1 MTTTTFSDAELELI
15 DRALMMLS
23 TETAEE
29 YRLANSAL
37 SRIAAIQAERVAERK
52 AQAEAEAAAKAREAE
67 RQARIKAHDLAPPMV
82 EIQISC
88 DSDFSRK
95 GFSRKV
101 KALGGDFTECR
112 GGTVERY
119 VTLPATPAG
128 LALADELH
136 RTFTPGKKVVTWI
149 ARGAA
154 HWTGYRDDHVLY
166 IPQSSAH
173 PSEQFLRIYRAWRAR
188 IRT

>member
-1 MTTTTFSDAELELI
+1 MTTTTFTDAELELI

-23 TETAEE
+23 TKTAEE

-67 RQARIKAHDLAPPMV
+67 RQALIQAHDLAPPMV
-82 EIQISC
+82 EIQISA

-101 KALGGDFTECR
+101 YALGGNFTECR
-112 GGTVERY
+112 GKQLPPLCHAADHSRRPGVGRGTSQ
-119 VTLPATPAG
+119 G
-128 LALADELH
+128 I
-136 RTFTPGKKVVTWI
+136 PGRRK
-149 ARGAA
+149 AQG
-154 HWTGYRDDHVLY
+154 
-166 IPQSSAH
+166 
-173 PSEQFLRIYRAWRAR
+173 
-188 IRT
+188 